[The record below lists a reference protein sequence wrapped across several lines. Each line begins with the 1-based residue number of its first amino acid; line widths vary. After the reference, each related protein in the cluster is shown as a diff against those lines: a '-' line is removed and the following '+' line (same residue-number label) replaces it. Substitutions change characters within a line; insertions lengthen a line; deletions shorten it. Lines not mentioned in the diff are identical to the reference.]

1 MKVYIAAP
9 FFNDNQIKVV
19 SAIESLLA
27 YRNVKY
33 FSPRSF
39 GVIKDM
45 TPEEKKARMRDVY
58 LKNIAEIHDSDYLI
72 AVVDG
77 YDAGT
82 MFEIGYAICLGKEV
96 VTFTSENR
104 KVNVMLKESVSGHA
118 VGILKLDEFV
128 RCISECESLNDI
140 GDKFSEEVE

>member
-1 MKVYIAAP
+1 MKVYIAGP
-9 FFNDNQIKVV
+9 FFNEKQVETIC
-19 SAIESLLA
+19 AIESLLH

-39 GVIKDM
+39 GIIKDM
-45 TPEEKKARMRDVY
+45 TPEEKKARMREVY
-58 LKNIAEIHDSDYLI
+58 LKNISEIHASDYLI
-72 AVVDG
+72 AFVDG

-82 MFEIGYAICLGKEV
+82 MFEIGYAICLGKKV
-96 VTFTSENR
+96 VTFTVENR

-128 RCISECESLNDI
+128 RLISEELGFENLS
-140 GDKFSEEVE
+140 DKFSEEVE